1 MNNSRFAV
9 AVHVLT
15 LLAIEDRDEPTT
27 SDYLAHSANTNPVVV
42 RRLLVLLRKA
52 GLVNAQPGV
61 GGGVSLRRRPEQI
74 TLLDVYCAIG
84 KDSLFS
90 ISSRKPASD
99 CICGRNIQPVLTDV
113 FYQAEVAAHAVLAEI
128 SLAQIAR
135 KVEERDRRR
144 EIQLAPRSELLAG

>member
-1 MNNSRFAV
+1 
-9 AVHVLT
+9 
-15 LLAIEDRDEPTT
+15 
-27 SDYLAHSANTNPVVV
+27 
-42 RRLLVLLRKA
+42 
-52 GLVNAQPGV
+52 V